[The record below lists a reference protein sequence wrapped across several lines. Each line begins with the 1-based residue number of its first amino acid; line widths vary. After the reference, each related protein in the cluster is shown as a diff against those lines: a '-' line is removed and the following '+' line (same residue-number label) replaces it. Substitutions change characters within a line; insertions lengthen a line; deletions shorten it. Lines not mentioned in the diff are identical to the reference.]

1 MGRFIFSKAPIW
13 SDYSALGS
21 LQAIETYQV
30 KSKTQENPCLV
41 LLGRFSDNDS
51 SKDPLC
57 PPYSLDSRSVGVSRC
72 QFQRGEVSPFS
83 STVICLLGSSS
94 KPSDHVLG
102 LSPRASSQCGRSV
115 HLSGTLKKCDSSST
129 RGSGRSVKLSGLYAP
144 VRQALPHSGNR
155 LDDLLLFLAQQGPFF
170 SRE

>member
-1 MGRFIFSKAPIW
+1 M
-13 SDYSALGS
+13 
-21 LQAIETYQV
+21 
-30 KSKTQENPCLV
+30 LV
-41 LLGRFSDNDS
+41 LPGRFSYNVL
-51 SKDPLC
+51 SKNPLC
-57 PPYSLDSRSVGVSRC
+57 PPYSLDSRSVGVSRF
-72 QFQRGEVSPFS
+72 QFQREVSTFS

-94 KPSDHVLG
+94 KLSDHDLG

-155 LDDLLLFLAQQGPFF
+155 LDDLLLFLVQQGPLF